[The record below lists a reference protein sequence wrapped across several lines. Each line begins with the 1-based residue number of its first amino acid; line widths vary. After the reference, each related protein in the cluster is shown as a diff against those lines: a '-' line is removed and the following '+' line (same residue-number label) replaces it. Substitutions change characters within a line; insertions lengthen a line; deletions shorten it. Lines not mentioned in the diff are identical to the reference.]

1 MVEKQNELHGGKNQ
15 EMEEELMNGFLNL
28 SLNNTYKPNYL
39 NNLGLSQEEIAIQQI
54 LYNESRNMVNP
65 LDLLNN
71 LVPR

>member
-1 MVEKQNELHGGKNQ
+1 
-15 EMEEELMNGFLNL
+15 MNGFLNL

>member
-1 MVEKQNELHGGKNQ
+1 MEKQNELHGGKNQ

>member
-1 MVEKQNELHGGKNQ
+1 
-15 EMEEELMNGFLNL
+15 MEEELMNGFLNL